1 MKGPSVDMPV
11 ANVYVYLSE
20 IGKKVKLGNNVLF
33 VKANMNSDK
42 PLQTAAIFFISNF
55 YLKQGIG

>member
-1 MKGPSVDMPV
+1 MYQIKPRIGLSIRLPENWLKADM
-11 ANVYVYLSE
+11 
-20 IGKKVKLGNNVLF
+20 NN
-33 VKANMNSDK
+33 DK